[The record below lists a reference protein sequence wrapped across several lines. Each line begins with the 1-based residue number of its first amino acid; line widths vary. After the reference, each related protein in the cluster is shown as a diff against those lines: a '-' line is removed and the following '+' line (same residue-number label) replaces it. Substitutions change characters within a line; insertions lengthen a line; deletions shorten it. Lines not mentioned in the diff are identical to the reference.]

1 MSNSQFPPRKSVR
14 PSFGVA
20 DVLQVTQVS
29 ASVQAKSSQVERV
42 RKVAAR
48 CTVSVTVEARTWYV
62 GDLTEKAAFT
72 LGTRNESVALV
83 ERWIES
89 MNSLLPSI
97 LAMRLSGY
105 GPMRAAYACELALDV
120 AAQSAAVAAQE
131 GAKAERSASVEN
143 EFMDVGRLRR
153 KVARVVRTLIGKR
166 PQELA
171 RVRQASSHQN
181 SRGAK
186 VQTLESLT
194 SELERLLREVPAE
207 VAHDAGATAE
217 LLARAKRA
225 SANATDTWHAH
236 GETRVTVASAYDA
249 LHVATGRLAHEL
261 NTLLAAADD
270 TRKDDPRVPST
281 AKKRAHRAKA
291 AKPAATPTPAAPTPP
306 PNDAPAPTEA
316 PSEATKGRPSDS

>member
-1 MSNSQFPPRKSVR
+1 VSNSQFPPRKSVR

-20 DVLQVTQVS
+20 DVLHVTQVGS
-29 ASVQAKSSQVERV
+29 SVQAKSSQVERV

-48 CTVSVTVEARTWYV
+48 CKVSVTVEARAWYV

-72 LGTRNESVALV
+72 LGTRHESVALV

-89 MNSLLPSI
+89 IGRLLPSI
-97 LAMRLSGY
+97 LALQLPGY
-105 GPMRAAYACELALDV
+105 GPLRAAYACDLALDV
-120 AAQSAAVAAQE
+120 AAQNTLVEVHE
-131 GAKAERSASVEN
+131 GERAGQSASLQS
-143 EFMDVGRLRR
+143 EFRDVGRLRR

-166 PQELA
+166 PEALA
-171 RVRQASSHQN
+171 RVRQASSRQQ

-194 SELERLLREVPAE
+194 TELERLLREVPAE

-217 LLARAKRA
+217 LLALAKRA
-225 SANATDTWHAH
+225 STNATDTWQAH
-236 GETRVTVASAYDA
+236 GEKRVTVASAYDA

-270 TRKDDPRVPST
+270 SRKDDPRVPST

-291 AKPAATPTPAAPTPP
+291 AKPAAPP
-306 PNDAPAPTEA
+306 APAVPTT
-316 PSEATKGRPSDS
+316 SSSSDATKRRPSDA